1 MGGWEV
7 GRWTGIRRDILVEWS
22 HWQMA
27 YLQNCLKRRG
37 DWIRAVGRPWLL
49 LHLARAL
56 VRHPN
61 QRATAHIPLRKAG
74 RGVGDDSNSDCGP
87 CSISLC
93 VFHNAQSAAKQWV
106 DALVR
111 RSLNLE
117 AAQTRSSGRSAA
129 PKVTIDA

>member
-1 MGGWEV
+1 
-7 GRWTGIRRDILVEWS
+7 
-22 HWQMA
+22 MA

-74 RGVGDDSNSDCGP
+74 RGLAMTRIPIVGPVRFHSVCFTMPNRPRNSG
-87 CSISLC
+87 LMR
-93 VFHNAQSAAKQWV
+93 W
-106 DALVR
+106 
-111 RSLNLE
+111 
-117 AAQTRSSGRSAA
+117 
-129 PKVTIDA
+129 